1 MRTPRS
7 FALCNKMLGTNLW
20 LQVPSVVCRGTASVP
35 EMSAGS
41 INSFAKA
48 ELPLVKTWRRGVRRL
63 RKKLLYIM
71 HDPFD
76 NIHHRQK
83 KEEPETDTFS
93 FAAINVLRSYFYLSC

>member
-1 MRTPRS
+1 MRKPRS

-63 RKKLLYIM
+63 RKTHSTTFITDRKRRSLKQTHSALL
-71 HDPFD
+71 P
-76 NIHHRQK
+76 
-83 KEEPETDTFS
+83 
-93 FAAINVLRSYFYLSC
+93 